1 MAISYHDQLQQS
13 LTERRMLPPAWHE
26 AWDMS
31 DWNIR
36 LTAARAKA
44 LVEAVH
50 ELIEGF
56 GEDADDD
63 EDAATYR
70 INVNAF
76 VRPGTVVLEDES

>member
-1 MAISYHDQLQQS
+1 
-13 LTERRMLPPAWHE
+13 
-26 AWDMS
+26 
-31 DWNIR
+31 
-36 LTAARAKA
+36 
-44 LVEAVH
+44 VH

>member
-1 MAISYHDQLQQS
+1 
-13 LTERRMLPPAWHE
+13 
-26 AWDMS
+26 MS

-36 LTAARAKA
+36 LTAVRAKA

-50 ELIEGF
+50 ALIEEY

-63 EDAATYR
+63 EDAATFR

-76 VRPGTVVLEDES
+76 VRPGTVVSEDAS